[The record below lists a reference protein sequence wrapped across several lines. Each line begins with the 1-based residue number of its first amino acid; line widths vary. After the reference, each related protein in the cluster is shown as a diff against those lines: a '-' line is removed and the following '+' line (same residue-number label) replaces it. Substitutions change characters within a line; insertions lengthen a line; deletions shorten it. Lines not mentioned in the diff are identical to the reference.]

1 VQLDFDG
8 ALAWLDRHSGFRM
21 FAATQP
27 NTDAAG
33 NTRLSVT
40 GMLTRRR
47 EGEITL
53 VDPAPGRVEVYRIGE
68 GTLVLLEG
76 EFRTAVAAELAAGH
90 PEILQL
96 DFGAQIVIVGPAP
109 AG

>member
-8 ALAWLDRHSGFRM
+8 VIAWLDGRAGHRM
-21 FAATQP
+21 FVATQP
-27 NTDAAG
+27 NTERAG

-47 EGEITL
+47 SDEITL
-53 VDPAPGRVEVYRIGE
+53 LDPAPGRIEVYKIGD

-76 EFRTAVAAELAAGH
+76 ELVRADEAPLREGFPA
-90 PEILQL
+90 ILQL
-96 DFGAQIVIVGPAP
+96 DCGETLVIIGAAP
-109 AG
+109 S